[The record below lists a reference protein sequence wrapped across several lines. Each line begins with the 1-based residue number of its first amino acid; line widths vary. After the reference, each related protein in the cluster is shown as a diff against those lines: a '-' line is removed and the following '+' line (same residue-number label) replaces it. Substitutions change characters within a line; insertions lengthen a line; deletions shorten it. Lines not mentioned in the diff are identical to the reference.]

1 MKKLFV
7 ILIFCVAGASLS
19 AQDYSVPK
27 GVKYSKGADYATYE
41 PEVLKTIDWWMNTPV
56 NVSPEK
62 RREANDFLI
71 LWLTGSPD
79 ISVEVNT
86 DIVTFLKPNV
96 ELMLA
101 FMWGWTK
108 YAIETKDKS
117 EVASNIKG
125 IEAAI
130 DFYNRNKDLLQKD
143 KAIEKYIKMKDS
155 GKLEGYITKKL
166 Q

>member
-1 MKKLFV
+1 
-7 ILIFCVAGASLS
+7 
-19 AQDYSVPK
+19 
-27 GVKYSKGADYATYE
+27 
-41 PEVLKTIDWWMNTPV
+41 
-56 NVSPEK
+56 
-62 RREANDFLI
+62 
-71 LWLTGSPD
+71 
-79 ISVEVNT
+79 
-86 DIVTFLKPNV
+86 
-96 ELMLA
+96 
-101 FMWGWTK
+101 MWGWTK